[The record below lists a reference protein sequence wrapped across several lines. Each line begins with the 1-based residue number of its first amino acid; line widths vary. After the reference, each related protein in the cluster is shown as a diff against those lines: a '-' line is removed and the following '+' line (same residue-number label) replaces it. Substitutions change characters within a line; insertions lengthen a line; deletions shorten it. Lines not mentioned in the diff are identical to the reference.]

1 MVARR
6 AHNPKVVGS
15 NPAPA
20 TKFQPLGIPSGFVLS
35 FTFLLVHIR
44 YNKQNFT
51 VFLRD
56 GFMLPNDEIIIHGTT
71 SDGKVFRPSDW
82 AERLC
87 GILSSFSKDN
97 RLSYHEWVRPAL
109 LNKVRCVE
117 VSPNLEEINP
127 NMFRFLMDF
136 AADNDLQIM
145 RGSDFSNHRQPEN
158 QIAKSAKNDKFV
170 VKEKVETE
178 QNFEKKEEATSHV
191 REILPKETAS
201 VFAALSVLRPTLND
215 INQFVEQVNNV
226 QRAQGYRLLG
236 LFEAGKTNAV
246 AVCGFREKTDLVSGR
261 HIYIDDLITIPQS
274 RRRGYASR
282 LLDKVHQIAVEQGI
296 TQIHVDCHVGSER
309 TIAHRVYFQQ
319 GFEIQSYHFV
329 CQTSL
334 D

>member
-1 MVARR
+1 
-6 AHNPKVVGS
+6 
-15 NPAPA
+15 
-20 TKFQPLGIPSGFVLS
+20 
-35 FTFLLVHIR
+35 
-44 YNKQNFT
+44 
-51 VFLRD
+51 
-56 GFMLPNDEIIIHGTT
+56 MLPSDEIIIHGTT
-71 SDGKVFRPSDW
+71 SNGKVFRPSDW

-117 VSPNLEEINP
+117 ISPSLKEINP
-127 NMFRFLMDF
+127 SMFRFLMDF

-145 RGSDFSNHRQPEN
+145 RGSDFPSLHRQPEN
-158 QIAKSAKNDKFV
+158 QVVELAKDNNELVAE
-170 VKEKVETE
+170 EKTE
-178 QNFEKKEEATSHV
+178 AEQIIEESEEQTSHV

-236 LFEAGKTNAV
+236 LFEEGKTNAV

-261 HIYIDDLITIPQS
+261 HIHIDDLITIPQS
-274 RRRGYASR
+274 RRCGYASR
-282 LLDKVHQIAVEQGI
+282 LLNKVREIAAEQGI

-329 CQTSL
+329 CQTNL

>member
-1 MVARR
+1 
-6 AHNPKVVGS
+6 
-15 NPAPA
+15 
-20 TKFQPLGIPSGFVLS
+20 
-35 FTFLLVHIR
+35 
-44 YNKQNFT
+44 
-51 VFLRD
+51 
-56 GFMLPNDEIIIHGTT
+56 MLPSDEIIIHGTT
-71 SDGKVFRPSDW
+71 SNGKVFRPSDW

-117 VSPNLEEINP
+117 VSPSLEKINP
-127 NMFRFLMDF
+127 SMFRFLMDF
-136 AADNDLQIM
+136 ATDNDLQIM
-145 RGSDFSNHRQPEN
+145 RGSDFYPFRQPEN
-158 QIAKSAKNDKFV
+158 QIAES
-170 VKEKVETE
+170 VKDNHEAITEEKIETE
-178 QNFEKKEEATSHV
+178 QLIEQAEEPTSHV

-261 HIYIDDLITIPQS
+261 HIHIDDLITMPQS
-274 RRRGYASR
+274 RRCGYASR
-282 LLDKVHQIAVEQGI
+282 LLDKVREIAAEQGI
-296 TQIHVDCHVGSER
+296 AQIHVDCHVGSKR

-329 CQTSL
+329 CQSE
-334 D
+334 

>member
-1 MVARR
+1 
-6 AHNPKVVGS
+6 
-15 NPAPA
+15 
-20 TKFQPLGIPSGFVLS
+20 
-35 FTFLLVHIR
+35 
-44 YNKQNFT
+44 
-51 VFLRD
+51 
-56 GFMLPNDEIIIHGTT
+56 MLPSDEIIIHGTT
-71 SDGKVFRPSDW
+71 SNGKVFRPSDW

-117 VSPNLEEINP
+117 VSPSLEKINP
-127 NMFRFLMDF
+127 SMFRFLMDF
-136 AADNDLQIM
+136 ATDNDLQIM
-145 RGSDFSNHRQPEN
+145 RGSDFYPHRQPEN
-158 QIAKSAKNDKFV
+158 QIAES
-170 VKEKVETE
+170 VKDNHEAITEEKIEKE
-178 QNFEKKEEATSHV
+178 QLIEQAEEPTSHV

-261 HIYIDDLITIPQS
+261 HIHIDDLITMPQS
-274 RRRGYASR
+274 RRCGYASR
-282 LLDKVHQIAVEQGI
+282 LLDKVREIAAEQGI
-296 TQIHVDCHVGSER
+296 AQIHVDCHVGSKR

-329 CQTSL
+329 CQSE
-334 D
+334 

>member
-1 MVARR
+1 
-6 AHNPKVVGS
+6 
-15 NPAPA
+15 
-20 TKFQPLGIPSGFVLS
+20 
-35 FTFLLVHIR
+35 
-44 YNKQNFT
+44 
-51 VFLRD
+51 
-56 GFMLPNDEIIIHGTT
+56 MLPSDEIIIHGTT
-71 SDGKVFRPSDW
+71 SNGKVFRPSDW

-87 GILSSFSKDN
+87 GILSSFGKDN
-97 RLSYHEWVRPAL
+97 QSSHQEWVRPVL

-117 VSPNLEEINP
+117 VSPSLEEINP
-127 NMFRFLMDF
+127 GMFRFLMDF

-145 RGSDFSNHRQPEN
+145 RGSDFYSHRQSEN
-158 QIAKSAKNDKFV
+158 QLTEYVKDNNKSIV
-170 VKEKVETE
+170 EEKAE
-178 QNFEKKEEATSHV
+178 QSIEKAEEPTSHV

-261 HIYIDDLITIPQS
+261 HIHIDDLITIPQN
-274 RRRGYASR
+274 RRCGYASR
-282 LLDKVHQIAVEQGI
+282 LLDKVHQIAAEQGI

-329 CQTSL
+329 CQTRL

>member
-1 MVARR
+1 
-6 AHNPKVVGS
+6 
-15 NPAPA
+15 
-20 TKFQPLGIPSGFVLS
+20 
-35 FTFLLVHIR
+35 
-44 YNKQNFT
+44 
-51 VFLRD
+51 
-56 GFMLPNDEIIIHGTT
+56 MLPSDEIIIHGTT
-71 SDGKVFRPSDW
+71 SNGKVFRPSDW

-117 VSPNLEEINP
+117 VSPSLEKINP
-127 NMFRFLMDF
+127 SMFRFLMDF
-136 AADNDLQIM
+136 ATDNDLQIM
-145 RGSDFSNHRQPEN
+145 RGSDFHPHRQPEN
-158 QIAKSAKNDKFV
+158 QIAES
-170 VKEKVETE
+170 VKDNHEAITEEKIETE
-178 QNFEKKEEATSHV
+178 QLIEQAEEPTSHV

-261 HIYIDDLITIPQS
+261 HIHIDDLITIPQS
-274 RRRGYASR
+274 RRCGYASR
-282 LLDKVHQIAVEQGI
+282 LLDKVREIAAEQGI
-296 TQIHVDCHVGSER
+296 AQIHVDCHVGSER

-319 GFEIQSYHFV
+319 GF
-329 CQTSL
+329 
-334 D
+334 

>member
-1 MVARR
+1 
-6 AHNPKVVGS
+6 
-15 NPAPA
+15 
-20 TKFQPLGIPSGFVLS
+20 
-35 FTFLLVHIR
+35 
-44 YNKQNFT
+44 
-51 VFLRD
+51 
-56 GFMLPNDEIIIHGTT
+56 MLPSDEIIIHGTT
-71 SDGKVFRPSDW
+71 SNGKVFRPSDW

-87 GILSSFSKDN
+87 DILSSFSKDN

-117 VSPNLEEINP
+117 VSPSLEKINP
-127 NMFRFLMDF
+127 SMFRFLMDF
-136 AADNDLQIM
+136 ATDNDLQIM
-145 RGSDFSNHRQPEN
+145 RGSDFHPHRQPEN
-158 QIAKSAKNDKFV
+158 QIAES
-170 VKEKVETE
+170 VKDNHEAITEEKIETE
-178 QNFEKKEEATSHV
+178 QLIEQAEEPTSHV

-261 HIYIDDLITIPQS
+261 HIHIDDLITMPQS
-274 RRRGYASR
+274 RRCGYASR
-282 LLDKVHQIAVEQGI
+282 LLDKVREIAAEQGI
-296 TQIHVDCHVGSER
+296 AQIHVDCHVGSER

-329 CQTSL
+329 CQSE
-334 D
+334 

>member
-1 MVARR
+1 
-6 AHNPKVVGS
+6 
-15 NPAPA
+15 
-20 TKFQPLGIPSGFVLS
+20 
-35 FTFLLVHIR
+35 
-44 YNKQNFT
+44 
-51 VFLRD
+51 
-56 GFMLPNDEIIIHGTT
+56 MLPSDEIIIHGTT
-71 SDGKVFRPSDW
+71 SNGKVFRPSDW

-117 VSPNLEEINP
+117 VSPSLEKINP
-127 NMFRFLMDF
+127 SMFRFLMDF
-136 AADNDLQIM
+136 ATDNDLQIM
-145 RGSDFSNHRQPEN
+145 RGSDFHLHRQPEN
-158 QIAKSAKNDKFV
+158 QIAES
-170 VKEKVETE
+170 VKDNHEAITEEKIETE
-178 QNFEKKEEATSHV
+178 QLIEQAEEPTSHV

-201 VFAALSVLRPTLND
+201 VFATLSVLRPTLND

-261 HIYIDDLITIPQS
+261 HIHIDDLITMPQS
-274 RRRGYASR
+274 RRCGYASR
-282 LLDKVHQIAVEQGI
+282 LLDKVREIAAEQGI
-296 TQIHVDCHVGSER
+296 AQIHVDCHVGSKR

-329 CQTSL
+329 CQSE
-334 D
+334 